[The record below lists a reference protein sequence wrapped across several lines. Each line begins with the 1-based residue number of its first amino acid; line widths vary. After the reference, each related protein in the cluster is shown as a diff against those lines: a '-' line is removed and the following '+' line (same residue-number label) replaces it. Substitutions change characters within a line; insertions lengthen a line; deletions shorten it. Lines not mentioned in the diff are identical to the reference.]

1 MTGAGGLGKYT
12 NVTSPKQLPLR
23 LGTLQKARGM
33 ERKPR
38 RDTGSCMPPTP
49 SRSTRPEAC
58 DEGAQPGEPH
68 DGCRRT
74 GKYTNVMKPKQLPLR
89 LGTLQKACA
98 AALSRL
104 IEIPHRDL
112 NASKQAVFF
121 GGERRVRSALS
132 V

>member
-1 MTGAGGLGKYT
+1 MG
-12 NVTSPKQLPLR
+12 PKQLPLR
-23 LGTLQKARGM
+23 LGTLQKARAVWSEIRGATLDRVCRPHLLAQRD
-33 ERKPR
+33 RKPATNALNLVKPM
-38 RDTGSCMPPTP
+38 TG
-49 SRSTRPEAC
+49 
-58 DEGAQPGEPH
+58 GG
-68 DGCRRT
+68 GL
-74 GKYTNVMKPKQLPLR
+74 GKYTNVMKRKQLPLR

>member
-1 MTGAGGLGKYT
+1 
-12 NVTSPKQLPLR
+12 
-23 LGTLQKARGM
+23 M
-33 ERKPR
+33 ERKLR

-49 SRSTRPEAC
+49 SRSTTPEAC
-58 DEGAQPGEPH
+58 DEGAQPGEAH

-74 GKYTNVMKPKQLPLR
+74 GEYANVMGPKQLPLR

-104 IEIPHRDL
+104 VEIPHCDL